1 MIGKR
6 IVAHIL
12 NKLII
17 FLPSTLFLGGI
28 SLLVFP
34 DYFILGN
41 DPASGWLIFWLLKYL
56 IFLPTVFLDLIVRP
70 SEFLQVI
77 YIILPALINII
88 FIEIIGISLM
98 GADIGM
104 RIMGLKIVS
113 TKDKTLKLGQMM
125 IRTGIKYFTLAFFP
139 FLLIYIFLNKE
150 RISFHDKI
158 ANTRVVK
165 GEISGD

>member
-1 MIGKR
+1 MIRKR

-17 FLPSTLFLGGI
+17 FFPSTLFLGGI

-41 DPASGWLIFWLLKYL
+41 DPSSGWLIFWLLKYL
-56 IFLPTVFLDLIVRP
+56 IFLPTVFLDLISRP

-88 FIEIIGISLM
+88 FIETIGIHLM
-98 GADIGM
+98 GANIGM
-104 RIMGLKIVS
+104 KIMGLEIVS
-113 TKDKTLKLGQMM
+113 TKARPLKLGQ
-125 IRTGIKYFTLAFFP
+125 ILLRTGIKYFTLAFFP
-139 FLLIYIFLNKE
+139 FLLIYIFMNKE
-150 RISFHDKI
+150 KISIHDKI

-165 GEISGD
+165 GERSHS